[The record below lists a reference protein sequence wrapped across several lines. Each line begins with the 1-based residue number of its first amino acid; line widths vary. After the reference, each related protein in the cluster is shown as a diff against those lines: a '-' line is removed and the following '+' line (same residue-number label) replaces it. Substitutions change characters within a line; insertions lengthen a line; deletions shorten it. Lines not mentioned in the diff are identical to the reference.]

1 MSRQKPRSPK
11 AKSPREGPELLGNIL
26 AELFVA
32 RGWGRR
38 QERSRLES
46 AWSAVVGAEQATQ
59 TRIGR
64 LVRGLLEV
72 QVSNGVL
79 LQELAGFH
87 KRRLLEQLRG
97 RLPDVTIHDIR
108 FRAGTW
114 DGPDA
119 KH

>member
-1 MSRQKPRSPK
+1 MNRQKPPSSKHQP
-11 AKSPREGPELLGNIL
+11 PREGPQLLGNIL
-26 AELFVA
+26 AELFAV

-46 AWSAVVGAEQATQ
+46 AWNAVVGAQATQ
-59 TRIGR
+59 TKIGR

-97 RLPDVTIHDIR
+97 QLPDVTIHDIR

-114 DGPDA
+114 DGPA

>member
-1 MSRQKPRSPK
+1 MNRQKPLSPK
-11 AKSPREGPELLGNIL
+11 VQPPREGPQLLGNIL
-26 AELFVA
+26 AELFAV

-38 QERSRLES
+38 QERSRLET
-46 AWSAVVGAEQATQ
+46 AWNAVVGAQEASQ
-59 TRIGR
+59 TKVTR

-114 DGPDA
+114 NGPDA
-119 KH
+119 QP

>member
-1 MSRQKPRSPK
+1 MSRPRSL
-11 AKSPREGPELLGNIL
+11 SRSGGTVREGPQLLGNIL
-26 AELFVA
+26 AELFAV

-46 AWSAVVGAEQATQ
+46 AWNAVVGSEQSSQ

-87 KRRLLEQLRG
+87 KRRLLEQLRN

-114 DGPDA
+114 DGPGA
-119 KH
+119 NH